1 MKKRRKQRKRL
12 PAYVRKVEYL
22 YNVGALPRAGVSQL
36 TVWHDGWCHHWQ
48 GESCNCNPDVKLRW
62 SQPDAAR
69 N

>member
-22 YNVGALPRAGVSQL
+22 YNVGALPRVGVSQV
-36 TVWHDGWCHHWQ
+36 TVLHDDWCHHFQ
-48 GESCNCNPDVKLRW
+48 GRRCNCNPDVKLGW
-62 SQPDAAR
+62 TQPAASQ